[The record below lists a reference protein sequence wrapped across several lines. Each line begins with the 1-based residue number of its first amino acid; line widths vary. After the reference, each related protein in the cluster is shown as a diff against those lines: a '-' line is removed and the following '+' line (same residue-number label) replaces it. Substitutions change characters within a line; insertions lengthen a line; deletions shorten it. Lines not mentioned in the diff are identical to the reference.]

1 MLKILSDRIIDTQKR
16 AWMICLAFCA
26 GILPLIAIAP
36 FDHPSADDFNYSVLT
51 RHVWVETGSLSQVL
65 KAAAETTVY
74 YFNEW
79 QGLYVSPFLQ
89 ALQPAVF
96 GESVYM
102 AGPLFL
108 LSAHVA
114 STLFFFY
121 VLVRKVWRGSKSQ
134 WLELSCIGLFLMIQL
149 MPSAVEG
156 FYWYNGAVNYTFF
169 YALLMLMTGL
179 TWYCDQTMRKAA
191 RAGLTVLLMLL
202 GFVLSGGNQ
211 VTSFAAVLFY
221 LICGIVRC
229 LGREKK
235 KCLPLFLI
243 CLSVSAGF
251 ILNVTAPGTAVR
263 QATCLDRP
271 GVAGTILLSIS
282 DTLSYMTDWLRPFF
296 LVCLAAAVPS
306 AFGVA
311 QSFRRET
318 GFSYPCPLLAVTG
331 AGAVMSALFCP
342 SIYAQGFSGNYRLIN
357 VAYFIFVILMVV
369 LLVYMLGWI
378 SVKAEEAGF
387 LEVRKKLEESAGRI
401 RCRSA
406 AVYLL
411 VFLVFFYPVREEL
424 SGFNALTSLA
434 NGKAAQYD
442 READAR
448 IAQVREGGADEI
460 VELEPFTVK
469 PKVLFFEDLDR
480 SPDNWK
486 NEAMAEYYG
495 CGGIVLKEE

>member
-1 MLKILSDRIIDTQKR
+1 MLKRLSDQTIETRKR
-16 AWMICLAFCA
+16 AALICLAFCVS
-26 GILPLIAIAP
+26 ILPLIAIAP
-36 FDHPSADDFNYSVLT
+36 FDHPSADDYNYSVLT
-51 RHVWVETGSLSQVL
+51 FHRWAQTGSLLQVL

-96 GESVYM
+96 GEAAYM

-108 LSAHVA
+108 LFIHVA
-114 STLFFFY
+114 STLFFFH
-121 VLVRKVWRGSKSQ
+121 VLIRKVWKGTRSQ
-134 WLELSCIGLFLMIQL
+134 WMELSCIGLFLMIQM

-179 TWYCDQTMRKAA
+179 TWYCDQSGR
-191 RAGLTVLLMLL
+191 RSVRVSLTIFLSLM
-202 GFVLSGGNQ
+202 GFILSGGNQ
-211 VTSFAAVLFY
+211 VTSFVGILFY
-221 LICGIVRC
+221 LICGCVRC
-229 LGREKK
+229 AGREKK

-243 CLSVSAGF
+243 CLSVTAGF

-296 LVCLAAAVPS
+296 LICLAAAVPS
-306 AFGVA
+306 AYGA
-311 QSFRRET
+311 ARSFRKET
-318 GFSYPCPLLAVTG
+318 GFSYPYPLLAVIG
-331 AGAVMSALFCP
+331 AGAVMSAMYCP
-342 SIYAQGFSGNYRLIN
+342 SIYAQGSSGNYRLIN
-357 VAYFIFVILMVV
+357 VSYFIFVILMIF
-369 LLVYMLGWI
+369 LLIYILGWI
-378 SVKAEEAGF
+378 SVKLEKRGF
-387 LEVRKKLEESAGRI
+387 LALADRLETLAGRI
-401 RCRSA
+401 SWQSV
-406 AVYLL
+406 AVYVL
-411 VFLVFFYPVREEL
+411 VFLVFFYPTRENL
-424 SGFNALTSLA
+424 SGFNALTSLV
-434 NGKAAQYD
+434 NGKAMQYD

-448 IAQVREGGADEI
+448 IARIMEADADEI
-460 VELEPFTVK
+460 IELEPFTVK

-486 NEAMAEYYG
+486 NQAMAEYYG
-495 CGGIVLKEE
+495 RRGIILREE